1 MNSITVERIFALM
14 EEKNITAKEASD
26 ATGISQAR
34 FSGWKKKRYLPN
46 SSAIVTLAKYL
57 DVSVDYLSGND
68 NVDNQIDIEI
78 QAEIQQLN
86 DTQKAETLNYIK
98 YIKQKEG

>member
-34 FSGWKKKRYLPN
+34 FSGWKKNRYLPN
-46 SSAIVTLAKYL
+46 SAAIVALAKYL

-68 NVDNQIDIEI
+68 NTDNQIDIEI

-86 DTQKAETLNYIK
+86 DIQKAETLSYIK